1 MDATRPIL
9 AAIDFAEAGRRAAVE
24 PSEEVFEEVLR
35 AAREVVAALGGSC
48 PREVARALVVEAELA
63 APHLAFQVGALAALP
78 FEEMR
83 PSVARQVMES
93 MSRGG
98 VSPREAALVA
108 AHLAGGAAFGG
119 EAGAGYVYEGFA
131 WLRAGQ
137 PRRAEE
143 AFAAARAAGGDPAEV
158 RRGEQLSVDA
168 ARAEDPRVEALPSID
183 PPAPPPLPAWAR
195 PGATALAL
203 LRMEGPRTAPAPL
216 EPLRERSG
224 GPPSAGASGSAPP
237 SAQARGRG
245 SRPGDRRSS
254 GSPPDRS

>member
-1 MDATRPIL
+1 MDATRPII
-9 AAIDFAEAGRRAAVE
+9 AAIDYAEAVRRAAAE
-24 PSEEVFEEVLR
+24 PSEEAFEEVLR

-48 PREVARALVVEAELA
+48 PRVVARALTAEAELA

-78 FEEMR
+78 FEDMR
-83 PSVARQVMES
+83 ASVARQVMES

-108 AHLAGGAAFGG
+108 AHLAGGAAFAGA
-119 EAGAGYVYEGFA
+119 AGAGYVYEGFA

-158 RRGEQLSVDA
+158 WRGELLCAEA
-168 ARAEDPRVEALPSID
+168 ARAAGPRVDPPAPLPAID
-183 PPAPPPLPAWAR
+183 PPAAPPLPAWAR

-203 LRMEGPRTAPAPL
+203 LRERT
-216 EPLRERSG
+216 G

-245 SRPGDRRSS
+245 SRRGDRRSS
-254 GSPPDRS
+254 GSPPGRS